1 MLIFQG
7 VRGFW
12 VLLQVFFQE
21 TNPTCHF
28 LLKLEF
34 LLFLYPPAS
43 LKKQDT
49 SSLKLFECCR
59 GIELSW
65 GEDDCHAAFDQG
77 GLGHSEFTAG
87 KKHEAHVTWSFEV
100 SGAGGREFSRQ
111 GWEQWKIS
119 VSSAILFGTRTLCGL
134 GPIVCLFV
142 CFVLFCFC
150 FGLYL
155 LHPFPPL
162 NKTSTFSEF

>member
-1 MLIFQG
+1 MICRFHVNLPGCKRFLSSSPS
-7 VRGFW
+7 FF
-12 VLLQVFFQE
+12 FFQE
-21 TNPTCHF
+21 THPKCNL

-34 LLFLYPPAS
+34 LLLLYPPAS

-119 VSSAILFGTRTLCGL
+119 VSSAIFFGTRTLL
-134 GPIVCLFV
+134 W
-142 CFVLFCFC
+142 
-150 FGLYL
+150 FGSL
-155 LHPFPPL
+155 PFPT
-162 NKTSTFSEF
+162 NVS